1 MHRKRVLIVHRYF
14 YPDTPTYAKLL
25 KKIADYISEKHQV
38 KILTTCPSYYGSE
51 EKKCSKRE
59 VLNRYEVRRH
69 KMLPEMDRNVL
80 LRLINSILFSLLVF
94 GHIIKKGKKEYDL
107 VQVAT
112 TPPLLISG
120 FVRLACKMRGLKYVY
135 HCQDI
140 YPEILKYN
148 NKSVN
153 KLFLKIA
160 TWLDSK
166 VMKDAEKVIVL
177 SEDMEQFLI
186 SKRGIKG
193 DNIKVINNFNFN
205 NSSGEVS
212 SELPVKIKSFL
223 ELHENIIVFT
233 GNVGRYQNLE
243 FTLTEIQNLLN
254 KNSCSLLMVGEG
266 SEKNRLESKF
276 GSENVFFTGYIDQ
289 SLLPEIYLNCDLGI
303 APVIEGIENV
313 AFPSKIISY
322 LVEGLPICTFSSTKS
337 RISKLV
343 VENNFGVNYDYN
355 QEENLGSSIEKALKY
370 DFDRDYIKK
379 NARKIFSEQNTLLK
393 WEGMIERL

>member
-1 MHRKRVLIVHRYF
+1 MQRKRVLIVHRYF

-25 KKIADYISEKHQV
+25 KKIADHISEKHQV
-38 KILTTCPSYYGSE
+38 NILTTCPSYYGSE
-51 EKKCSKRE
+51 DEKCNKRE
-59 VLNRYEVRRH
+59 VLNGYEVKRY
-69 KMLPEMDRNVL
+69 KLLPEMGRNVF

-120 FVRLACKMRGLKYVY
+120 FVRLACKIRGLMYVY

-166 VMKDAEKVIVL
+166 VMRDAQRIIIL
-177 SEDMEQFLI
+177 SEDMKQFLI

-193 DNIKVINNFNFN
+193 EKTKVINNFNYN
-205 NSSGEVS
+205 NGSDKVASKV
-212 SELPVKIKSFL
+212 PAKIKSFL
-223 ELHENIIVFT
+223 KLHKNIIVFT
-233 GNVGRYQNLE
+233 GNIGRYQNLE
-243 FTLTEIQNLLN
+243 FTLSEIQNLLN
-254 KNSCSLLMVGEG
+254 NYSCSLLMVGEG
-266 SEKNRLESKF
+266 IEKSRLESKF

-289 SLLPEIYLNCDLGI
+289 SLLPEIYSNCDLGI
-303 APVIEGIENV
+303 APVIEGIEKV

-322 LVEGLPICTFSSTKS
+322 LVAGLPICAFSSAKS
-337 RISKLV
+337 EISKLV
-343 VENNFGVNYDYN
+343 EENNFGVNFDYN
-355 QEENLGSSIEKALKY
+355 QEENLASTIEKALKI

-379 NARKIFSEQNTLLK
+379 NARKIFSERNTLLK